1 MENNYS
7 NYDMLDKL
15 IGNNK
20 KAKSW
25 TAFWLLILCLMAGA
39 VLYLA
44 YTISEKNKTISLQ
57 GQIIQTSEIN
67 LEVKSR
73 IIDSLT
79 ENCNDAKTEII
90 KSCDS
95 VITQTQ
101 TTLLSLVNTDKP
113 RHRFLSRN
121 PASTPI
127 QLSASQQA
135 QIKAATESIQA
146 VKTNLYYVKTAI
158 TKNNTKLFVQ
168 YNNTEN
174 AAQVNRFL
182 SILKRNSDYVVA
194 PPEYIDNSFTT
205 VIKFY
210 NYINTD
216 EEKKLTDLIAK
227 QFNIDTDK
235 ILVKHEK
242 NANVKTIVEIW
253 IGTRPLVIRTLQLK
267 KK

>member
-39 VLYLA
+39 VLWLA

-57 GQIIQTSEIN
+57 GQIIETSEFN

-79 ENCNDAKTEII
+79 ENCNDAKTEIV

-95 VITQTQ
+95 VISQTQ
-101 TTLLSLVNTDKP
+101 TTLLAIVNTG
-113 RHRFLSRN
+113 N
-121 PASTPI
+121 AAGTPI
-127 QLSASQQA
+127 QISAVQQA
-135 QIKAATESIQA
+135 RLREASRSIQA
-146 VKTNLYYVKTAI
+146 VKTNLYNVKTAL
-158 TKNNTKLFVQ
+158 TKNNTKMFVQ

-182 SILKRNSDYVVA
+182 AILKKNSEYVIA
-194 PPEYIDNSFTT
+194 PPEFIDKSFST

-210 NYINTD
+210 NYTNAD
-216 EEKKLTDLIAK
+216 EEKKLTTLIAN
-227 QFNIDTDK
+227 QFNIAADK
-235 ILVKHEK
+235 IVVTHERSTKVK
-242 NANVKTIVEIW
+242 NIVEIW
-253 IGTRPLVIRTLQLK
+253 IGTRPVVTRAVQLRRNRN
-267 KK
+267 

>member
-25 TAFWLLILCLMAGA
+25 TAFWLLILCLMAAA

-57 GQIIQTSEIN
+57 GQIIQTSEFN

-79 ENCNDAKTEII
+79 ENCNDAKSEIV

-101 TTLLSLVNTDKP
+101 STLLSIVNTGNAP
-113 RHRFLSRN
+113 G
-121 PASTPI
+121 TPVQI
-127 QLSASQQA
+127 SAVQQA
-135 QIKAATESIQA
+135 RLREATKSIQA
-146 VKTNLYYVKTAI
+146 VKTNLYNVKAAI
-158 TKNNTKLFVQ
+158 AKNNTKLFIQ

-174 AAQVNRFL
+174 TAQVNRFL
-182 SILKRNSDYVVA
+182 SVLKNKSEYVVA
-194 PPEYIDNSFTT
+194 PPEYVDKTFST

-216 EEKKLTDLIAK
+216 EEKKLIDLIAK
-227 QFNIDTDK
+227 QFNIASDK

-242 NANVKTIVEIW
+242 NTNVKTIVEIW
-253 IGTRPLVIRTLQLK
+253 IGTRPLAIRAVQLK
-267 KK
+267 RNKN

>member
-1 MENNYS
+1 MENSYS
-7 NYDMLDKL
+7 NFDILDKL

-39 VLYLA
+39 VLWLA

-57 GQIIQTSEIN
+57 GEIIQTSEFN

-79 ENCNDAKTEII
+79 ENCNDAKTEIV

-101 TTLLSLVNTDKP
+101 TTLLAIVNTE
-113 RHRFLSRN
+113 RT
-121 PASTPI
+121 AGTPI
-127 QLSASQQA
+127 QISAAQQA
-135 QIKAATESIQA
+135 SLRAATKSIQA
-146 VKTNLYYVKTAI
+146 VKTNLYNVKTAI

-168 YNNTEN
+168 YNNTAN
-174 AAQVNRFL
+174 AAQVNRLL
-182 SILKRNSDYVVA
+182 SNLKNNSDYVVA
-194 PPEYIDNSFTT
+194 PAEYIDKSFST

-210 NYINTD
+210 NYTNAD
-216 EEKKLTDLIAK
+216 EEKKLTTLIAK
-227 QFNIDTDK
+227 QFNIAADK
-235 ILVKHEK
+235 IVVTHERSTK
-242 NANVKTIVEIW
+242 VKTIVEIW
-253 IGTRPLVIRTLQLK
+253 IGTRPAVTRAVQLK
-267 KK
+267 RNKN

>member
-39 VLYLA
+39 VLWLA

-57 GQIIQTSEIN
+57 GQIIETSEYN

-79 ENCNDAKTEII
+79 ENCNDAKTEIL

-101 TTLLSLVNTDKP
+101 TALLSLVNPHKFSHPFLLKP
-113 RHRFLSRN
+113 KPVQF
-121 PASTPI
+121 
-127 QLSASQQA
+127 SASQQA
-135 QIKAATESIQA
+135 QIKAATESIEDL
-146 VKTNLYYVKTAI
+146 KTNLYYVKTSI

-168 YNNTEN
+168 YNNTADAVQIN
-174 AAQVNRFL
+174 QFL
-182 SILKRNSDYVVA
+182 SMLKNNSDYVVA

-216 EEKKLTDLIAK
+216 EENKLTDLIAK

-253 IGTRPLVIRTLQLK
+253 IGTRPLVIRTVQLK